1 MEDRVSLFTALSWR
15 ELEVLQW
22 ELSVLSLSGQQ
33 LSAEFGLH

>member
-15 ELEVLQW
+15 ELEALQW